1 MIPEQD
7 GCNDIYHTHTHVM
20 ARLQGSQEIPH
31 YTVAG
36 VLLFGLCYLLALVG
50 GQIENLFG
58 VPRLQQ
64 MPRAGCRESSHAY
77 KRKS

>member
-31 YTVAG
+31 YTVAE
-36 VLLFGLCYLLALVG
+36 VLPL

-58 VPRLQQ
+58 VTSAYNTRLG
-64 MPRAGCRESSHAY
+64 RAVVNQAMHTNASLDPSGFHP
-77 KRKS
+77 